1 LIALD
6 TNILVYA
13 ESLDD
18 PHGRYDKALN
28 ILSAVSRVENCL
40 PLQVI
45 SEFLNVCRRKK
56 RLEMSAAIERARSY
70 ADIFEATETSFLD
83 LEQAAT
89 LLQTFN
95 LQFFD
100 ALIVA
105 VARRAGATLLLSED
119 MHDGL
124 EIDDLRIVNPFVD
137 ANDTLLADYF
147 GNAV

>member
-18 PHGRYDKALN
+18 PYGRYDKALN

-56 RLEMSAAIERARSY
+56 MLQMSAAIKRARSY
-70 ADIFEATETSFLD
+70 VDIFEATETSFSD

-124 EIDDLRIVNPFVD
+124 EIDGLRIINPFVA
-137 ANDTLLADYF
+137 ANDALIADYF
-147 GNAV
+147 T